1 MAPATVD
8 RIFRLPAAAKDRTA
22 AGALMAAEKSY
33 APYTRNVAG
42 CGLQTSTGKIF
53 KGRCAES
60 AAFNPSLTALH
71 SAILCLN
78 MATFEAKQNV
88 QRVVLVERP
97 TKVSQRRAA
106 ELLMESW
113 APEIDLE
120 YYTIEEG

>member
-1 MAPATVD
+1 
-8 RIFRLPAAAKDRTA
+8 
-22 AGALMAAEKSY
+22 
-33 APYTRNVAG
+33 
-42 CGLQTSTGKIF
+42 
-53 KGRCAES
+53 
-60 AAFNPSLTALH
+60 
-71 SAILCLN
+71 

-120 YYTIEEG
+120 YYEIE